1 MVETGASASS
11 PFGALKDLVAQ
22 SERVAR
28 AEVRL
33 MMAEYTSSA
42 TLGIRR
48 LVVFIVGGVCACFAA
63 GYVLYAAFLAL
74 LQVLDPWKAALI
86 LGATLGL
93 CSGVLFAAGS
103 RGAKERER
111 QAIPQSLLK
120 LSRDTHG

>member
-1 MVETGASASS
+1 MVETGASAS
-11 PFGALKDLVAQ
+11 PFGALKELVAQ

-48 LVVFIVGGVCACFAA
+48 LSVFVVGGVFAFFAA

-74 LQVLDPWKAALI
+74 LQALAPWKAALL
-86 LGATLGL
+86 LGATLGVL
-93 CSGVLFAAGS
+93 SGVLFAAGL
-103 RGAKERER
+103 RGARGR
-111 QAIPQSLLK
+111 DTTLGPQSLLK
-120 LSRDTHG
+120 LTRDTDE

>member
-1 MVETGASASS
+1 MVDTGASVSS
-11 PFGALKDLVAQ
+11 PFGALKELVAQ

-48 LVVFIVGGVCACFAA
+48 LVVFVVGGVFACFAA
-63 GYVLYAAFLAL
+63 GYLLYAAFLAL
-74 LQVLDPWKAALI
+74 LQVLVPWEAALL

-93 CSGVLFAAGS
+93 LSGVLFAAGL
-103 RGAKERER
+103 RGTKGRDIKLA
-111 QAIPQSLLK
+111 PQSLLK
-120 LSRDTHG
+120 LTRGTDD